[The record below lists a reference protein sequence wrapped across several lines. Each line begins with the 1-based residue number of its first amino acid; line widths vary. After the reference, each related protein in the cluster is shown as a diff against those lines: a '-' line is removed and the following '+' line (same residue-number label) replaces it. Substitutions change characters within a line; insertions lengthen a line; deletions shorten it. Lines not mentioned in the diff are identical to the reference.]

1 MSVQIRLLG
10 EVTAARADAS
20 VYIGP
25 MKQRE
30 ALAAL
35 ALRAGRVVSV
45 RQLSDDL
52 WGAQAP
58 RSAVN
63 LVHTYVGRLR
73 RLLGEQALP
82 RLPGPGYR
90 LAVEPARVDVLEFE
104 RLRARAGA
112 ALSATRL
119 DDAQSALA
127 SALALWHGPVPLDGA
142 VGPLA
147 VAERVRLLE
156 LKLDAV
162 EALLAVRVARGDL
175 SGVVAELRA
184 LVVHNPLRERL
195 WVLLLTALAHAS
207 RRAEALLAYHEARAV
222 LRDRL
227 GVDPSGEL
235 MQIYRALLQDAKPAV
250 PLRPALAWV

>member
-1 MSVQIRLLG
+1 MTVHVRLLG
-10 EVTAARADAS
+10 QVEAERGQTP

-35 ALRAGRVVSV
+35 ALRAGHVVSV
-45 RQLSDDL
+45 RQLIDDL
-52 WGAQAP
+52 WGGDAP

-73 RLLGEQALP
+73 RLLGEDTLP
-82 RLPGPGYR
+82 RLPGSGYQ
-90 LAVEPARVDVLEFE
+90 LAVAPAQVDVIEFE
-104 RLRARAGA
+104 RLRMRAGA

-119 DDAQSALA
+119 DDAQAALTEA
-127 SALALWHGPVPLDGA
+127 MAVWRGVVPLDGA

-147 VAERVRLLE
+147 CAERIRLLE

-222 LRDRL
+222 LSDRL

-235 MQIYRALLQDAKPAV
+235 MQIYRTLLQGAIPTV